1 MFGFLGE
8 KKGGEPVPMRKS
20 EINRILGKVDELA
33 VGDEHI
39 NIPFVVGETVKVID
53 GPFNS
58 FHAEIEGIDE
68 VNVDVDEER
77 DGNRE
82 VMNEQ
87 DQTERIEAAKLKL
100 NNTLQRINATK

>member
-1 MFGFLGE
+1 MV
-8 KKGGEPVPMRKS
+8 PVPAATKPPMVV
-20 EINRILGKVDELA
+20 IHWGPA
-33 VGDEHI
+33 VGSR
-39 NIPFVVGETVKVID
+39 TQ
-53 GPFNS
+53 
-58 FHAEIEGIDE
+58 

-100 NNTLQRINATK
+100 NTSKK